1 MDESH
6 FIPLHSA
13 VKLKKLFSVRKA
25 FFQNRFLL
33 CCISFC
39 LLGKI
44 LLVSC
49 IQMDFARRK
58 QSGYARLGKMDF
70 QRPVHAAKKVFGSYP
85 VWKTSLFT
93 KRSLLMLH
101 AFAFRLFFPK
111 RKAFTDIHRNVSLVL
126 SVMIR
131 QGRTQTATSQ
141 LSHGPS
147 GAWLIYHPCGHV
159 ITSTYSYI
167 KGIEYS
173 KMCGSLNCQWL
184 GMAGG
189 LLVEEQRRWI
199 RWSYVYIYII
209 Y

>member
-1 MDESH
+1 MAIHTIACLLMDESH

-25 FFQNRFLL
+25 IFSKPFPLVLHFFLPPRQD
-33 CCISFC
+33 I
-39 LLGKI
+39 
-44 LLVSC
+44 
-49 IQMDFARRK
+49 
-58 QSGYARLGKMDF
+58 
-70 QRPVHAAKKVFGSYP
+70 
-85 VWKTSLFT
+85 TSLVYPDGFRQAQAVWLCKT
-93 KRSLLMLH
+93 RQDGLSASLLMPH

-111 RKAFTDIHRNVSLVL
+111 IKAFADIHRNVGLVL
-126 SVMIR
+126 SVIIR
-131 QGRTQTATSQ
+131 QGRIQTATSQ

-147 GAWLIYHPCGHV
+147 GAWLIYRPRGHV
-159 ITSTYSYI
+159 ISSTYSYV

-199 RWSYVYIYII
+199 RWSYVYI
-209 Y
+209 